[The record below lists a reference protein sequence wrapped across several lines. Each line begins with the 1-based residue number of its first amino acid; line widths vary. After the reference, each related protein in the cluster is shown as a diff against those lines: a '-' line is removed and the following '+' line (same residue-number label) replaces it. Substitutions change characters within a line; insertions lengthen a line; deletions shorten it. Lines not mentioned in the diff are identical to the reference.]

1 MTTAE
6 EGNIFYCKI
15 CDHTARKKSD
25 WTRHLSTRK
34 HTNSAKYNKKALKSA
49 ETDYSKKYTCICGK
63 TYTHRASLYNHQKNC
78 AVDRDVDRDV
88 NRNSNNNDNN
98 KEIFS
103 IVETII
109 KENNDFKKIIT
120 DLIQTNNNLQKH
132 IIDTCVNNF
141 DNSTTNSTTNIHNTI
156 NKTFNLHLF
165 LNEQCKD
172 AMNINEFVETFK
184 MQQLDLEAV
193 GRTGYVDGI
202 SDIIIKRLNEMDV
215 YKRPIHCSDAKRE
228 KIFVKDTN
236 IWEQDNENMDKLRN
250 VVKSISK
257 KNSDMLTQWSNT
269 HPAAH
274 NIDSALNNTYMTMII
289 QAMGGKGELSDNE
302 NKIMKKI
309 IKHVVIVK
317 PE

>member
-6 EGNIFYCKI
+6 EGIIFLCKI
-15 CDHTARKKSD
+15 CDYTTRKNSD
-25 WTRHLSTRK
+25 FTRHLSTRK
-34 HTNSAKYNKKALKSA
+34 HTNSAKYNKKTPKNA
-49 ETDYSKKYTCICGK
+49 ELDGSKKYTCICGK
-63 TYTHRASLYNHQKNC
+63 NYTHRASLYNHQKNC
-78 AVDRDVDRDV
+78 DVDVD
-88 NRNSNNNDNN
+88 NNNNSNN

-141 DNSTTNSTTNIHNTI
+141 DNSTNNSTTNIHNTI

-184 MQQLDLEAV
+184 MQQGDLENV

-236 IWEQDNENMDKLRN
+236 LWEQDNENMDKLRK
-250 VVKSISK
+250 VVKYISK
-257 KNSDMLTQWSNT
+257 KNSDMLKQWSTT
-269 HPAAH
+269 HPTAH
-274 NIDSALNNTYMTMII
+274 NIDSTLNNTYMSMII

-309 IKHVVIVK
+309 INHVVIVN